1 MNIAI
6 IIPVLNPDEKTT
18 TFIDRLLEEGFKN
31 IIVIDDGSNE
41 ESQKYF
47 DEIRK
52 HPECTVL
59 VHEVNRGKGAALKT
73 AFSYLAE
80 NRPDIEA
87 AVTADGDGQHDTNS
101 IKNCLKK
108 FSENRDAVIF
118 GGRDFSDKEN
128 IPWQSRYGNKISSV
142 VYRFSSGINLKD
154 TQTGLRVIPSSCF
167 ERFSKL
173 NGDRYE
179 YETEMIIDIASNDI
193 PYHEVP
199 ITTIYIN
206 DNESSHFNYVRDSVK
221 IYVVV
226 LKNLAKFL
234 FNSLLSWVIDEG
246 FYYLFLTVLAGSHE
260 KRTLLAVL
268 FARIL
273 SSIVN
278 YALNRKTVFKS
289 HESVWK
295 TALKYYILAACMLA
309 ISMGLVDIFAVKILK
324 VDGFLSVLVKCVVD
338 IVLFALSYTV
348 QRKWVFKKK
357 NS

>member
-1 MNIAI
+1 MNVAI

-18 TFIDRLLEEGFKN
+18 KFIDKLLEEDFKN
-31 IIVIDDGSNE
+31 IIVIDDGSNQ

-47 DEIRK
+47 DEIRN

-73 AFSYLAE
+73 AFSYLAK

-87 AVTADGDGQHDTNS
+87 AVTADGDGQHDTKS
-101 IKNCLKK
+101 IKNCLEK
-108 FSENRDAVIF
+108 FEENKEAVIF
-118 GGRDFSDKEN
+118 GGREFSDKET

-142 VYRFSSGINLKD
+142 VYNFSCGIKLKD

-167 ERFSKL
+167 ERFSELK
-173 NGDRYE
+173 GDRYE
-179 YETEMIIDIASNDI
+179 YETQMIMDIAANNI
-193 PYHEVP
+193 PYYEVP
-199 ITTIYIN
+199 IATIYIN
-206 DNESSHFNYVRDSVK
+206 DNESSHFNYVKDSVK
-221 IYVVV
+221 IYLVV
-226 LKNLAKFL
+226 LKNLVKFL
-234 FNSLLSWVIDEG
+234 CNSLVSWLIDEG

-260 KRTLLAVL
+260 KRTLLAIL

-295 TALKYYILAACMLA
+295 TVLKYYALAACMLA
-309 ISMGLVDIFAVKILK
+309 ISMGLVDTFAVKILK
-324 VDGFLSVLVKCVVD
+324 VDGFLSVIVKCVVD

-357 NS
+357 N